1 MFLIFIF
8 IAAVGLI
15 VGLKVGQQWA
25 RLLTIGAFIIA
36 VAAFALYAF
45 GVNYARD
52 HELHDLRQMAQWPAL
67 ASWIGL
73 YLASGAVGPALLKS
87 HWAALVLSA
96 VATGASLLF
105 GTWLLFALAC
115 GLAGECI

>member
-1 MFLIFIF
+1 MFLTFIF
-8 IAAVGLI
+8 VAAVGLI
-15 VGLKVGQQWA
+15 VGFKVGQQWA
-25 RLLTIGAFIIA
+25 RLLSVWALVIA
-36 VAAFALYAF
+36 VAAFALYAL

-67 ASWIGL
+67 VSWIGL
-73 YLASGAVGPALLKS
+73 YVASGAVGPALLKS
-87 HWAALVLSA
+87 HWAALALSA
-96 VATGASLLF
+96 AVTGASLLF